1 MRDKGEGGRMIYESG
16 IIGCKVESGAE
27 GQVTGHGDFPGW
39 REDEYLKN
47 ANYIKNWG
55 DPVYNKLS
63 PNKQFPTTLLTNNK

>member
-39 REDEYLKN
+39 REDEYLIN
-47 ANYIKNWG
+47 ANYIKN
-55 DPVYNKLS
+55 
-63 PNKQFPTTLLTNNK
+63 